1 MRYLNAL
8 LLSAIVAA
16 MPTILYAQ
24 FNLQNFGL
32 RIPAGTSLSKLSPTG
47 NVTARPELVPG
58 VGETQ
63 SLVPLTSQ
71 RGIVPT
77 FAPVPIKPSVANDSL
92 GFFNESDQQLQFQ
105 LFVNDAPQTVMLQPH
120 QLTIIPVGAATQ
132 LKGAIGTG
140 PTDSVSSFSA
150 GKLYALR
157 AEAGHWV
164 FAVQ

>member
-58 VGETQ
+58 VGEMNPISNCNFSC
-63 SLVPLTSQ
+63 SLT
-71 RGIVPT
+71 T
-77 FAPVPIKPSVANDSL
+77 
-92 GFFNESDQQLQFQ
+92 
-105 LFVNDAPQTVMLQPH
+105 PH
-120 QLTIIPVGAATQ
+120 RQ
-132 LKGAIGTG
+132 
-140 PTDSVSSFSA
+140 
-150 GKLYALR
+150 
-157 AEAGHWV
+157 
-164 FAVQ
+164 